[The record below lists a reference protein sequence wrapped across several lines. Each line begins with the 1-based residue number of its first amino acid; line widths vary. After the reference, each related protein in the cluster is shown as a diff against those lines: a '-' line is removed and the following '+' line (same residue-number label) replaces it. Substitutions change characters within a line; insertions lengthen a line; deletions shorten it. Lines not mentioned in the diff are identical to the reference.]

1 MYGSIRHQIR
11 IHRSAADVWAL
22 AGDPTRLHEWFPGI
36 VACQVEGTMRVI
48 TTGAGLPM
56 PEQIVLRDDTQR
68 RFQYEITAPIF
79 QKHRGTIDVI
89 ELADDECL
97 VVYSTDCE
105 PRAMALVIGGGTAGA
120 LDELKRQMEQPT
132 HTPDPAPREEQH

>member
-11 IHRSAADVWAL
+11 IHRSAADVWSL
-22 AGDPTRLHEWFPGI
+22 AGDPTRIHEWFPGI
-36 VACQVEGTMRVI
+36 VDCQVDGTMRVI

-79 QKHRGTIDVI
+79 KKHRGTIDVI
-89 ELADDECL
+89 ELADDECM

-105 PRAMALVIGGGTAGA
+105 PRAMALVIGGGTSGA
-120 LDELKRQMEQPT
+120 LDELKRQMEA
-132 HTPDPAPREEQH
+132 PAEEQH